1 MKRLGPIT
9 LALAVMMLASSPALA
24 QQRGQFAGGFGVSP
38 LMLLGQK
45 SVQDELKLSG
55 DQVKKV
61 QELTEK
67 QRDAFRDFQN
77 LDQDERRKKMQEMAQ
92 SNQKAIGTILKEG
105 QLKRLKQ
112 ITWQQQG
119 SGAFSDPDVA
129 SALKLTDEQKQKM
142 RDIQQSAFGEMR
154 DLGRD
159 EEAQKKRQE
168 ILKTMNDKLQG
179 VLTAEQKEKLKELT
193 GEPFKGEIRRPQF
206 NRRNQ

>member
-1 MKRLGPIT
+1 MKRLVPIT
-9 LALAVMMLASSPALA
+9 LALAVVALASRPALA
-24 QQRGQFAGGFGVSP
+24 QQPGPFAGGFGASP

-45 SVQDELKLSG
+45 SVQDELKLTD

-61 QELTEK
+61 QELAEK

-77 LDQDERRKKMQEMAQ
+77 LDQDERRKKLQEMAQ
-92 SNQKAIGTILKEG
+92 SNQKAIGAILKEG

-119 SGAFSDPDVA
+119 PGAFRDPEVA
-129 SALKLTDEQKQKM
+129 SALKITDEQKQKM
-142 RDIQQSAFGEMR
+142 RDIQQSAFGELR

-168 ILKTMNDKLQG
+168 ILKTTNDKILG
-179 VLTAEQKEKLKELT
+179 LLTAEQKEKWKELT

-206 NRRNQ
+206 NRRNP

>member
-1 MKRLGPIT
+1 MNRLGPIP
-9 LALAVMMLASSPALA
+9 LALAVLALASSPALA
-24 QQRGQFAGGFGVSP
+24 QQRGQFGGGFFVSP
-38 LMLLGQK
+38 LMLLGQE
-45 SVQDELKLSG
+45 SVQKELKLTD

-77 LDQDERRKKMQEMAQ
+77 LDQDERRKKMQEIGQA
-92 SNQKAIGTILKEG
+92 NQKAIGGILKEG

-119 SGAFSDPDVA
+119 AGAFRDAEVA

-159 EEAQKKRQE
+159 EEARKKRQE
-168 ILKTMNDKLQG
+168 ILKATNDKLLAL
-179 VLTAEQKEKLKELT
+179 LTPEQKDKLKEMT
-193 GEPFKGEIRRPQF
+193 GEPFKGEIRPPQF
-206 NRRNQ
+206 NRR